1 MLLGSNEYAEGGE
14 GKKSELVNM
23 YYLPA
28 TCAKSSNYFSVN
40 PCVIP
45 GNWYYV
51 YCTDKET
58 ETQRGGAIFQGSLQ
72 IISSKAVILAWW

>member
-45 GNWYYV
+45 GN
-51 YCTDKET
+51 
-58 ETQRGGAIFQGSLQ
+58 
-72 IISSKAVILAWW
+72 